1 MLRWQFV
8 WRGLMLRKRI
18 IARLDCKPPHLVKG
32 IQMEGLRVMGDPAEF
47 SARYYK
53 QGADELFYQDTRAT
67 LFGMNGL
74 ADLVKRT
81 SESVFVPMTV
91 GGGIRSVDDVRTMLM
106 AGADKTAI
114 NTAAIARPLLISE
127 VAKAFGSQCMVVSI
141 EYADGQALTD
151 NGRES
156 TGLDAYDWARKAVD
170 YGAGELVLTSI
181 HRDGMRTGYDLD
193 FINRIAGA
201 VSVPVVAHG
210 GAGSPAHMGE
220 AAVAGADGMA
230 VASILHYGQ
239 FTISQLKEGIHDH
252 ALRTA

>member
-1 MLRWQFV
+1 MA
-8 WRGLMLRKRI
+8 LRKRI

-127 VAKAFGSQCMVVSI
+127 IAKAFGSQCVTISI
-141 EYADGQALTD
+141 EYAGGKALTD
-151 NGRES
+151 NGREA

-170 YGAGELVLTSI
+170 YGAGELILTCI
-181 HRDGMRTGYDLD
+181 ERDGMRSGYDLE
-193 FINRIAGA
+193 FIGRVSQA
-201 VSVPVVAHG
+201 VGVPVVAHG
-210 GAGSPAHMGE
+210 GFGRPRDASDAIK
-220 AAVAGADGMA
+220 AGADA
-230 VASILHYGQ
+230 VAIASALHYSECN
-239 FTISQLKEGIHDH
+239 ISDIKE
-252 ALRTA
+252 ALA